1 MKPEVRNQ
9 KPETG
14 NRKIKIALVGNPNSG
29 KSTLFNVLTGLKQNT
44 ANFPGITVDK
54 KTGACILGHL
64 ESNNP
69 LHAEIIDLPGTY
81 SLYPKSSEEKIA
93 VDIITDSA
101 RKDHPDIII
110 CIADA
115 SNLKRSLLLCT
126 QLIDL
131 KTPVVL
137 ALNMIDLA
145 KAKNLTI
152 NTSKLSEKLG
162 VDVIPINARKKQGV
176 EDLKRAVLTSD
187 LRKKGN
193 VGTPNLGVPAKSPPS
208 EEQSRETLIGERSRT
223 INK

>member
-1 MKPEVRNQ
+1 MTNHQSHTIEAVN
-9 KPETG
+9 
-14 NRKIKIALVGNPNSG
+14 KIKIALVGNPNSG

-54 KTGACILGHL
+54 KTGTCTLGHL
-64 ESNNP
+64 ESKNP
-69 LHAEIIDLPGTY
+69 VYAEIIDLPGTY

-93 VDIITDSA
+93 VDIITDPA
-101 RKDHPDIII
+101 RKDHPDILI
-110 CIADA
+110 CIAAA

-152 NTSKLSEKLG
+152 KIQKLTKNLKLLSYAANYPYHG
-162 VDVIPINARKKQGV
+162 PNPQRGAN
-176 EDLKRAVLTSD
+176 LP
-187 LRKKGN
+187 N
-193 VGTPNLGVPAKSPPS
+193 PPNLLVPCQFRPSSVPPS
-208 EEQSRETLIGERSRT
+208 VNCNAL
-223 INK
+223 N